1 MSYEHVLAP
10 IEINRVGI
18 KNRVVRTAHGTNI
31 GRGRITDDLIAYHE
45 ARAAGGCGL
54 TVLEAASVHPT
65 DMGTL
70 QLHDSSVIDDY
81 RRLMDRLAPYG
92 MAVFQQLGHLGYEG
106 VTADGGPPW
115 SASARSGPSIG
126 RPARAMTAD
135 DIAVL
140 IDAFTAAARWCV
152 EGGIDGVEVHIA
164 HGYLLQQ
171 FMSSATNQ
179 RDDGYGGSW
188 NNRIRLAREVV
199 TAVRT
204 AVGSGIAVGVRV
216 GSEAVGDGGVTE
228 HDCAE
233 LVKVLAGDDLIDY
246 VNLTYG
252 SCLRP
257 HKIIGGMHEPPGYE
271 LEAAAPVV
279 AAVDLPAIVTGRF
292 RTLAEADRLI
302 ASGVANLVGLT
313 RAQIA
318 DPELVAKSVSGRGA
332 EVRPCIAGN
341 DGCVGG
347 LNRGRLS
354 CAVNPTVGREEH
366 RSYPIP
372 SARPNRVVVIGGGPS
387 GMEAARLAAL
397 RGHDV
402 LLFEARPHLGGAVR
416 QAQKLPTRELLGDIC
431 DWQERELARLG
442 VDVRLGRVADVDSI
456 RAVRPDAVIVAT
468 GATGAELPEV
478 GALPTRPTAV
488 VDDRFGG
495 YEALGL
501 AEWLATRGAR
511 VILTTPHRR
520 VARRALLDLVVQ
532 PALER
537 LKTLDVKIITNV
549 DIDVVDVDIGDID
562 IGIGHT
568 GVGDNDTGIGL
579 RARADLILTVDKQ
592 PYDLLS
598 GELIDAGF
606 EVRLIGDARNP
617 GSILTA
623 IADAHRIS
631 DSF

>member
-1 MSYEHVLAP
+1 MSYGHVLAP
-10 IEINRVGI
+10 IEINGLEI

-31 GRGRITDDLIAYHE
+31 GQGRVTDELIAYHE

-54 TVLEAASVHPT
+54 TILEAASVHPT

-70 QLHDSSVIDDY
+70 WLHNASVVDDY

-115 SASARSGPSIG
+115 SASELAGPSIR
-126 RPARAMTAD
+126 RPAKAMAQD
-135 DIAVL
+135 DIDELV
-140 IDAFTAAARWCV
+140 DAFAQAARWSI
-152 EGGIDGVEVHIA
+152 EGGLNGVEVHIA

-171 FMSSATNQ
+171 FMSPTTNQ
-179 RDDGYGGSW
+179 RTDRYGGSW
-188 NNRIRLAREVV
+188 ENRIRLAREVV
-199 TAVRT
+199 AAVRE
-204 AVGSGIAVGVRV
+204 AIGSEVPLGVRI

-233 LVKVLAGDDLIDY
+233 LVKVLADDDLIDY

-257 HKIIGGMHEPPGYE
+257 HKIMGGMHEPPGYE

-292 RTLAEADRLI
+292 RTLAEADELI
-302 ASGVANLVGLT
+302 ADGVADMVGLT

-318 DPELVAKSVSGRGA
+318 DPDLVVKSIEGREA

-354 CAVNPTVGREEH
+354 CAVNPAVGRELEH
-366 RSYPIP
+366 PPAGP
-372 SARPNRVVVIGGGPS
+372 SPQRRIVVVGGGPG
-387 GMEAARLAAL
+387 GMEAARLAAEQ
-397 RGHDV
+397 GHSV
-402 LLFEARPHLGGAVR
+402 VLFEARNRLGGAVR
-416 QAQKLPTRELLGDIC
+416 QAQELPTRALLGDIC

-442 VDVRLGRVADVDSI
+442 VDVRLNQAADGQSI
-456 RAVRPDAVIVAT
+456 IAARPDLVVVAT
-468 GATGAELPEV
+468 GATGAEIPDISTMPKS
-478 GALPTRPTAV
+478 ANAV

-501 AEWLATRGAR
+501 AEWLATQDLA
-511 VILTTPHRR
+511 VTLTTPDRR
-520 VARRALLDLVVQ
+520 VAANALLDLVVQ

-537 LKTLDVKIITNV
+537 LQALDVAIQTKV
-549 DIDVVDVDIGDID
+549 D
-562 IGIGHT
+562 T
-568 GVGDNDTGIGL
+568 PPE
-579 RARADLILTVDKQ
+579 ADLTLTVAKH
-592 PYDLLS
+592 PHDLLS
-598 GELIDAGF
+598 ADLAAASLN
-606 EVRLIGDARNP
+606 VQVVGDAQTP
-617 GSILTA
+617 GTILTA
-623 IADAHRIS
+623 IAHAHRIG
-631 DSF
+631 FGI

>member
-1 MSYEHVLAP
+1 MSYGHVLAP
-10 IEINRVGI
+10 IEINGLEI

-31 GRGRITDDLIAYHE
+31 GQGRVTDELIAYHE

-54 TVLEAASVHPT
+54 TILEAASVHPT

-70 QLHDSSVIDDY
+70 WLHNASVVDDY

-115 SASARSGPSIG
+115 SASELAGPSIR
-126 RPARAMTAD
+126 RPAKAMAQD
-135 DIAVL
+135 DIDELV
-140 IDAFTAAARWCV
+140 DAFAQAARWSI
-152 EGGIDGVEVHIA
+152 EGGLNGVEVHIA

-171 FMSSATNQ
+171 FMSPTTNQ
-179 RDDGYGGSW
+179 RTDRYGGSW
-188 NNRIRLAREVV
+188 ENRIRLAREVV
-199 TAVRT
+199 AAVRE
-204 AVGSGIAVGVRV
+204 AIGSEVPLGVRI

-233 LVKVLAGDDLIDY
+233 LVKVLADDDLIDY

-257 HKIIGGMHEPPGYE
+257 HKIMGGMHEPPGYE

-292 RTLAEADRLI
+292 RTLAEADELI
-302 ASGVANLVGLT
+302 ADGVADMVGLT

-318 DPELVAKSVSGRGA
+318 DPDLVVKSIEGREA

-354 CAVNPTVGREEH
+354 CAVNPAVGRELEH
-366 RSYPIP
+366 PPAGP
-372 SARPNRVVVIGGGPS
+372 SPQRRIVVVGGGPG
-387 GMEAARLAAL
+387 GMEAARLAAEQ
-397 RGHDV
+397 GHSV
-402 LLFEARPHLGGAVR
+402 VLFEARNRLGGAVR
-416 QAQKLPTRELLGDIC
+416 QAQELPTRALLGDIC

-442 VDVRLGRVADVDSI
+442 VDVRLNQAADGQSI
-456 RAVRPDAVIVAT
+456 IAARPDLVVVAT
-468 GATGAELPEV
+468 GATGAEIPDISTMPKD
-478 GALPTRPTAV
+478 ATAV

-501 AEWLATRGAR
+501 AEWLAAQGLAVT
-511 VILTTPHRR
+511 LTTPGRR
-520 VARRALLDLVVQ
+520 VAANALLDLVVQ
-532 PALER
+532 PARER
-537 LKTLDVKIITNV
+537 LQALGV
-549 DIDVVDVDIGDID
+549 DIRTKVD
-562 IGIGHT
+562 T
-568 GVGDNDTGIGL
+568 PPQ
-579 RARADLILTVDKQ
+579 ADLTVTVAKHPHD
-592 PYDLLS
+592 PLSAALVAADLN
-598 GELIDAGF
+598 
-606 EVRLIGDARNP
+606 VQVIGDAHTP
-617 GSILTA
+617 GTILTA
-623 IADAHRIS
+623 IAHAHRIDFS
-631 DSF
+631 A

>member
-10 IEINRVGI
+10 IEINGLTI

-31 GRGRITDDLIAYHE
+31 GQGRITDELVAYHE

-70 QLHDSSVIDDY
+70 WLHDDSVVDDY
-81 RRLMDRLAPYG
+81 RRLMSRLAPYD

-115 SASARSGPSIG
+115 SASEVAGPSV
-126 RPARAMTAD
+126 RQPAKPMTAD
-135 DIAVL
+135 DIAELV
-140 IDAFTAAARWCV
+140 DAFAQAAQWSI
-152 EGGIDGVEVHIA
+152 EGGLDGVEVHIA

-171 FMSSATNQ
+171 FMSLATNQ
-179 RDDGYGGSW
+179 RTDEYGGSW
-188 NNRIRLAREVV
+188 ENRIRLAREVV
-199 TAVRT
+199 GAVRD
-204 AVGSGIAVGVRV
+204 AVGADVPVGVRI

-233 LVKVLAGDDLIDY
+233 LVKVLADDGLIDY

-271 LEAAAPVV
+271 LAAAAPVV
-279 AAVDLPAIVTGRF
+279 AAVELPAIVTGRF
-292 RTLAEADRLI
+292 RTLAEADELV
-302 ASGVANLVGLT
+302 ASGTADLVGLT
-313 RAQIA
+313 RAHIA
-318 DPELVAKSVSGRGA
+318 DPELVAKSIAGREA

-354 CAVNPTVGREEH
+354 CAVNPAVGRELDDPPVQSTTQP
-366 RSYPIP
+366 R
-372 SARPNRVVVIGGGPS
+372 RVVVVGGGPS
-387 GMEAARLAAL
+387 GMEVARLAAL

-402 LLFEARPHLGGAVR
+402 VLYEARPRLGGAVR
-416 QAQKLPTRELLGDIC
+416 QAQQLPTRRLLGDIC

-442 VDVRLGRVADVDSI
+442 VDVRLGQAAEAESVKAE
-456 RAVRPDAVIVAT
+456 RPDVVVVAT

-478 GALPTRPTAV
+478 NTLPQGGTAV

-501 AEWLATRGAR
+501 AEWIATQGLAVT
-511 VILTTPHRR
+511 LTTPGRR
-520 VARRALLDLVVQ
+520 VAANALLDLVVQ
-532 PALER
+532 PARER
-537 LKTLDVKIITNV
+537 LQALNV
-549 DIDVVDVDIGDID
+549 EIQTKVD
-562 IGIGHT
+562 T
-568 GVGDNDTGIGL
+568 PPE
-579 RARADLILTVDKQ
+579 ADLVLTVTKQ
-592 PYDLLS
+592 PHDPLS
-598 GELIDAGF
+598 AELTQAGL
-606 EVRLIGDARNP
+606 VVQVIGDARDP
-617 GSILTA
+617 GTILTA
-623 IADAHRIS
+623 IADAHVV
-631 DSF
+631 DLGD